1 MNNVR
6 YLLKLLFTMV
16 LKILQTLVVITFLN
30 SSTDTV
36 PNIPQENNT
45 AEIKN
50 IQDDDINKVQDN
62 NSKG

>member
-1 MNNVR
+1 MSNVR
-6 YLLKLLFTMV
+6 YLLKLLFTIV